1 MAEDRAPSFAELAD
15 LLRAEH
21 ELLGAAFVR
30 SDLRDFE
37 YVARYQELEP
47 EVDAFTSGAALADL
61 TGLASILV
69 SGQPAEALATMAFA
83 GRKLGVGEVSFE
95 GVISGDGSLLG
106 APLLARTGD
115 REFVALELSDRA
127 ETVYSWLGFL
137 AAIQQGDQAPFS
149 GVETT
154 DMSTRLVPLLMAGPG
169 APTVLLDYI
178 HQGTLPDAGQATTL
192 MLDSIHCLAIG
203 LPVQT
208 SAWLMLVPPQAARI
222 LWRSFLSFPIVTPV
236 GRQAVDAWLERELA
250 WYALVRG
257 TDRIELPARELRSYG
272 LVRSGSDFVGA
283 RSLAR

>member
-106 APLLARTGD
+106 APLLA

-283 RSLAR
+283 RSLAS